1 MNKYINNYAV
11 IVNPETNEGILVSN
25 CYIFTDWIIN
35 EFDDEE
41 SARNFINDN
50 NISLIDNTRSHNG
63 PINYS
68 FN

>member
-1 MNKYINNYAV
+1 MNRYINNYAV
-11 IVNPETNEGILVSN
+11 IVNPETNEGLLVSN

-35 EFDDEE
+35 EFEDEE

>member
-1 MNKYINNYAV
+1 MSKYINNYAV
-11 IVNPETNEGILVSN
+11 LVNPEINEGLLVSN

-50 NISLIDNTRSHNG
+50 NISLIE
-63 PINYS
+63 
-68 FN
+68 

>member
-1 MNKYINNYAV
+1 MNKYIDKYAV
-11 IVNPETNEGILVSN
+11 IVNSDTNEGLLVSN

-50 NISLIDNTRSHNG
+50 NISLIE
-63 PINYS
+63 
-68 FN
+68 